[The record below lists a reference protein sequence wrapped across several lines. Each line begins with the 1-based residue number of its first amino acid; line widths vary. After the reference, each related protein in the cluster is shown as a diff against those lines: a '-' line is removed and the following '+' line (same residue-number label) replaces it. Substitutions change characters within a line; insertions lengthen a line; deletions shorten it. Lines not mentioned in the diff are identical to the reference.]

1 MAQEFLTLRLDDTEY
16 WNDEKEEFIS
26 SPGKELTFRYTL
38 KNLDKWESKHE
49 KRFIDNDK
57 DISPEEMLDFIKIIC
72 DEEFDVDS
80 LSQENMEEIIKY
92 LKHTPS
98 ATVLPESKNSG
109 GGYQRKK
116 IYTSEIIYGYMALNH
131 IPFEWED
138 RNLNKLIMLLNCVGS
153 LQEPPKKMSQA
164 EVMEE
169 HRKTVLA
176 NRRKQEA
183 AARSRMHGK

>member
-1 MAQEFLTLRLDDTEY
+1 
-16 WNDEKEEFIS
+16 
-26 SPGKELTFRYTL
+26 
-38 KNLDKWESKHE
+38 
-49 KRFIDNDK
+49 
-57 DISPEEMLDFIKIIC
+57 
-72 DEEFDVDS
+72 
-80 LSQENMEEIIKY
+80 
-92 LKHTPS
+92 
-98 ATVLPESKNSG
+98 
-109 GGYQRKK
+109 
-116 IYTSEIIYGYMALNH
+116 MALNH